1 MPAFECKM
9 TWTQQDLGLCVL
21 GTFEISSVAFI
32 VASCLMRDM
41 EKLTD
46 FTAATPEFVL
56 KE

>member
-1 MPAFECKM
+1 MQNDMDTARFRIV
-9 TWTQQDLGLCVL
+9 CV
-21 GTFEISSVAFI
+21 GHFEISSVAFI

>member
-1 MPAFECKM
+1 MPAFECKI

-56 KE
+56 K